1 MLTLVGPGQ
10 GLISQVT
17 LEVGTDPREI
27 LTRPPPTPDLTLSYG
42 PGLDHV
48 ADVWLPRGD
57 VAALVLFLHGG
68 FWQAA
73 FDRRHTA
80 TLAAA
85 LAREGFVACT
95 PEYGRI
101 GEPGGGWPGTFDDV
115 ALAFDTLPGLLA
127 EAAGRMAAVRMDPG
141 RVVLAGHS
149 AGGHLAMWGAGRH
162 RIPAGSPWHLPAP
175 SCLGAVALA
184 PISDLAECQALGLE
198 EDAAGRLIGGPPGR
212 YPDRYALTDP
222 AQLIPLGRPVRIVH
236 GTLDDRVP
244 FAMSQEY
251 VARAVAVG
259 DEVVFRELPG
269 LGHFE
274 LIDPVSSAW
283 PTVLEAFRAAAAPG
297 A

>member
-1 MLTLVGPGQ
+1 
-10 GLISQVT
+10 
-17 LEVGTDPREI
+17 
-27 LTRPPPTPDLTLSYG
+27 
-42 PGLDHV
+42 
-48 ADVWLPRGD
+48 VWLPPGD
-57 VAALVLFLHGG
+57 VVALVLFLHGG

-101 GEPGGGWPGTFDDV
+101 GQPAGGWPGTFDDV
-115 ALAFDTLPGLLA
+115 ALAFDTLPGLVV
-127 EAAGRMAAVRMDPG
+127 EVAGRSAAVRVDPG

-162 RIPAGSPWHLPAP
+162 RLPVGSAWHLRAP

-198 EDAAGRLIGGPPGR
+198 DDAAGRLVGGPPGR

-222 AQLIPLGRPVRIVH
+222 ARLIPLGRPVHLVH

-244 FAMSQEY
+244 FSMSREY
-251 VARAVAVG
+251 VARARAVG
-259 DEVVFRELPG
+259 DEVVFTELPG
-269 LGHFE
+269 CGHFE
-274 LIDPVSSAW
+274 LIDPLSSAW
-283 PTVLEAFRAAAAPG
+283 PAVLDAFGAVALPG